1 MKGYATFFLVA
12 VMSLGLLFLLVTR
25 SRTPHDAPAEVI
37 EVAASTDGGD
47 GGAEAGSAAASDA
60 AADAAQA
67 APSAPA
73 KPADKPLRVTAL
85 GWELVAAGVALTAP
99 DGGAL
104 APAPGGPAVPA
115 LELAPEASLDAI
127 EARLARGGADPVGAD
142 VAILPLPAFVI
153 AYERLRALDPRAFAV
168 VGFSRGREE
177 LHASPGALVKAPAGD
192 AEVKLVALAPATAS
206 DATAKS
212 AGSESATLL
221 GLFAL
226 DLLGVAPARIRFLA
240 PGAAD
245 AKAAAFAALA
255 RGASDERKLGL
266 STADASRLVP
276 IVAVAP
282 KALLEGSEA
291 KLKDF
296 TRAWLDGLARAG
308 KDAPTVARRLANK
321 EALPL
326 GAGIGG
332 APEAIALVD
341 RLGQIEPASL
351 AVQRSLLGPDAKSAV
366 TLETLTQRTWQLA
379 RAGGLTAGAA
389 PEPLP
394 IDARVVTAIAPAPEA
409 PKAPRAEG
417 DAAADAAAAD
427 AGAGA
432 FAALPAGATPLV
444 VVRVTDASADAAS
457 VAAQI
462 GFLAGV
468 FERAAFRVSAK
479 GGDKAARAIAASA
492 RDRFD
497 LPSSRLATVATEPQG
512 AFASVEI
519 LALP

>member
-12 VMSLGLLFLLVTR
+12 VMSLGLVFLLVTR
-25 SRTPHDAPAEVI
+25 SRTPHDAPAEVV
-37 EVAASTDGGD
+37 EVTAAPDAGD
-47 GGAEAGSAAASDA
+47 GGAEAGALAATDG
-60 AADAAQA
+60 
-67 APSAPA
+67 SAPDA
-73 KPADKPLRVTAL
+73 GSATPPRPADRPLRVTAL

-104 APAPGGPAVPA
+104 APAGGGAAAPA
-115 LELAPEASLDAI
+115 LELSPETSLEAI

-142 VAILPLPAFVI
+142 IAILPLPAFVI

-177 LHASPGALVKAPAGD
+177 LHASAGALAKAPAAD
-192 AEVKLVALAPATAS
+192 AEVKLVALSPATSS
-206 DATAKS
+206 DASAKAS
-212 AGSESATLL
+212 GSESATLL
-221 GLFAL
+221 GLFTL
-226 DLLGVAPARIRFLA
+226 DLLGVAPARIRFVA

-245 AKAAAFAALA
+245 AKAAPFAALA
-255 RGASDERKLGL
+255 RGAADERKLGL
-266 STADASRLVP
+266 STVDASRLVP

-282 KALLEGSEA
+282 KALLDASEA
-291 KLKDF
+291 KMKDF

-308 KDAPTVARRLANK
+308 KDAPNVARRLANK

-351 AVQRSLLGPDAKSAV
+351 AVQRSLLGADAKGAV

-379 RAGGLTAGAA
+379 RAGGLTASAA
-389 PEPLP
+389 PDPLP
-394 IDARVVTAIAPAPEA
+394 IDARIVTAIAPAPEA
-409 PKAPRAEG
+409 PKAPQ
-417 DAAADAAAAD
+417 AAAD
-427 AGAGA
+427 AGGADAGGADAGA

-444 VVRVTDASADAAS
+444 VYRVTDASADAAS
-457 VAAQI
+457 VATQI

-497 LPSSRLATVATEPQG
+497 LPASRLATVATEPQA

-519 LALP
+519 VALP